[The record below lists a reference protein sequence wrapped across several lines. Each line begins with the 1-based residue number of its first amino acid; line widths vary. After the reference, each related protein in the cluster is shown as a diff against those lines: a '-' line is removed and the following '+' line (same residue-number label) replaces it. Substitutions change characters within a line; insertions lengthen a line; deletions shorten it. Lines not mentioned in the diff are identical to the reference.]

1 MSKTS
6 VMKCLV
12 TAGNTLAPLDS
23 VRGITNIFSGRTGTQ
38 IALELH
44 RKGHDVVLL
53 TSRPEAI
60 QELAPNE
67 NLESRWQVRT
77 YRLFDELQQQMKDLL
92 TQGEF
97 NALVHSAAVSD
108 YLSAGVYT
116 PSPGTH
122 FDAGHQQWHSTT
134 GSSQLIDVAAGKV
147 KSSHE
152 ELWIRMTKAPK
163 LVDQVRSPWGFT
175 GKLVKFKL
183 EVGVDRPRLEAI
195 AEASRLQSKADLMC
209 ANTLEGMLDWAILGP
224 LNGHY
229 IEVRRA
235 ELARRIVME
244 LENTSPKR

>member
-1 MSKTS
+1 
-6 VMKCLV
+6 MKCLV

-44 RKGHDVVLL
+44 RQGHEVVLL
-53 TSRPEAI
+53 TSRPEAV
-60 QELAPNE
+60 QELAAHDP
-67 NLESRWQVRT
+67 LDTRWQVLT
-77 YRLFDELQQQMKDLL
+77 YRFFDELQQQMQQLITHGK
-92 TQGEF
+92 F
-97 NALVHSAAVSD
+97 NAIIHSAAVSD

-122 FDAGHQQWHSTT
+122 FDAAQKQWHSTN
-134 GSSQLIDVAAGKV
+134 GPNQLTDVAAGKV

-163 LVDQVRSPWGFT
+163 LVDQVRNTWGFT

-183 EVGVDRPRLEAI
+183 EVGVDRLRLEAI
-195 AEASRLQSKADLMC
+195 AEASRLQSKADLMV
-209 ANTLEGMLDWAILGP
+209 ANTLEGMNDWAILGP

-229 IEVRRA
+229 MEVRRT

-244 LENTSPKR
+244 LETTSPTR